1 MSSRRVCAVVLSLG
15 VVLLM
20 SSLYS
25 HAQSTYGSISGSV
38 TDQSGAAV
46 AGANITLTN
55 TGTAE
60 KRPQTSN
67 DSGQFTFVNLFPGN
81 YRIDIEKQGFKHF
94 ARPGVVVEV
103 QQDTHIDAALT
114 VGQVSETV
122 EVTGE
127 TPLLQ
132 TETSSLGQVVEQR
145 KADEL
150 PLNGRNIFNLITV
163 SPAAVAQGGSG
174 GSPVGQNPF
183 SWGNYQVGGSFANQ
197 GAQYLDG
204 QPLNIGYINLP
215 IIIPTQDSVGEF
227 KVQYNNLGAEWGKF
241 SGGVV
246 NLSTKSGTNNWHGSV
261 YEYFRNKVLN
271 ANEYFN
277 KQTELTNGKPNEAP
291 PWTQNQY
298 GFQLGGPV
306 IKDKTFFYVSWEQ
319 YRQRTASPFNTTVP
333 VSGTNAMLSGDFST
347 ICTAPTSQGGA
358 GGTFNASGICSN
370 PAGQIYDPFSV
381 GPNGATAR
389 TPYGTDTTDLP
400 NCPGNCIP
408 AAEFSKAGTTMW
420 QKYYPTPNLPGVIGN
435 YESVAPAGGNTNEF
449 VARGDQNI
457 SSNTRLFGRF
467 SYFGLLD
474 LPVNPLGTGLC
485 LDRCAEKYHSKLLVF
500 DVNHAFTPTT
510 ILDVNFGG
518 TRFVYGR
525 KPLLAGYDLTQLG
538 WPATYNSPPSAI
550 RTPPTPEFTYP
561 NDVGHS
567 QGNSA
572 ITDDNTQYNITPAF
586 TLIRG
591 KHTIQAGAQFEWGL
605 DNYLQTNIASGAF
618 GFQGNWTS
626 SSATA
631 TDGSGFGFA
640 DFLLGVGLNQGSFAG
655 NQTEGVAQVPAQT
668 KGLQVYRALYV
679 DDTWHVTPKFTANL
693 GLRYEL
699 QGTWS
704 DAYNRLSYFD
714 PLATNSTVTGC
725 AGAGST
731 CPGDAFLVQTGRN
744 GSRNNIPMDKKAF
757 SPRVG
762 FAYGLDQKTSIRG
775 GYGIF
780 FIPNY
785 VSFGLNPDND
795 VVNLASTDFTASTN
809 SYLTPFSTLD
819 GTNCTLG
826 AAGGSPAPPTCAQPG
841 PFGSAGIILPPGRNF
856 SALPPSAAGVPTPN
870 VSSFVASQNGP
881 TLAPYYGTTGHSG
894 PEYGYVQQWNLD
906 IQRQLPAGFF
916 ADVAYAGSHGV
927 HLEQYSTNINQI
939 ADSFVAQAASQYN
952 AALPGCASNPNPIT
966 CANAS
971 VTINQPI
978 VNPLVGSPNPTLSN
992 IPTTTTPIPMLA
1004 NQGQLDRPYPE
1015 YLGMNLAG
1023 FGCCGSTYNSLQAT
1037 VTRRFQGGGTLL
1049 VAYTNAKL
1057 MSNTDTLTSWLEGP
1071 TGGVPG
1077 VQDWNNLAG
1086 ERSLSAQDI
1095 SQRLVISYV
1104 LDLPFGHGKMWANS
1118 LTGFAN
1124 GAVSGWGVDGI
1135 TTFQRGF
1142 PLKISWA
1149 GASTSL
1155 ESGSFGVANIRPD
1168 VVPGC
1173 DKKAG
1178 GGKLTEYFNT
1188 SCFAPPPQ
1196 WGYGT
1201 ESRVDSSLRG
1211 PGVNNFDFAIF
1222 KDTNITERMKFEF
1235 RTEFFNIFNH
1245 PYFSQPATGYAGS
1258 ATGNGFGTITST
1270 ISGGVAS
1277 PERLIQFAG
1286 KVIF

>member
-1 MSSRRVCAVVLSLG
+1 MSSRCLRATVLSLG
-15 VVLLM
+15 VLLAM
-20 SSLYS
+20 PSFYAY
-25 HAQSTYGSISGSV
+25 AQSTYGSITGAI
-38 TDQSGAAV
+38 TDPTGAAV
-46 AGANITLTN
+46 PGANVTLTN
-55 TGTAE
+55 VNTSE
-60 KRPQTSN
+60 KRTEV
-67 DSGQFTFVNLFPGN
+67 SGDEGHFTFVNLFQGE

-94 ARPGVVVEV
+94 ARPGVTVQV
-103 QQDTHIDAALT
+103 QQDTHVDAGLT

-122 EVTGE
+122 EVTSE

-132 TETSSLGQVVEQR
+132 SESSSLGQVVEQR

-183 SWGNYQVGGSFANQ
+183 SWGNYQIGGSFANQ

-246 NLSTKSGTNNWHGSV
+246 NLSTKSGSNGFHGSA

-277 KQTELTNGKPNEAP
+277 KQTQLANGQANTPP

-306 IKDKTFFYVSWEQ
+306 IKNKTFFYVSWEQ
-319 YRQRTASPFNTTVP
+319 YRQRTGSPFTTTVP
-333 VSGTNAMLSGDFST
+333 QPAMLTGDFSSL
-347 ICTAPTSQGGA
+347 CTLPIAQGGA
-358 GGTFNASGICSN
+358 GGTFTGGLCSAA
-370 PAGQIYDPFSV
+370 AGQLYDPY
-381 GPNGATAR
+381 GATAAGDR
-389 TPYGTDTTDLP
+389 TAHPYL
-400 NCPGNCIP
+400 NNQIP
-408 AAEFSKAGTTMW
+408 AAEFSKATTSLW
-420 QKYYPTPNLPGVIGN
+420 KTYFGPVTPNLPGDVN
-435 YESVAPAGGNTNEF
+435 NFLSVAPAGGNTNEF

-457 SSNTRLFGRF
+457 SSSTRLFGRF
-467 SYFGLLD
+467 AYFGLLD

-500 DVNHAFTPTT
+500 GVNHSFTPTT

-525 KPLLAGYDLTQLG
+525 KPLLSGFDMTTLG
-538 WPATYNSPPSAI
+538 WPSTYNTPPGSI
-550 RTPPTPEFTYP
+550 RTPPTPAFPFP
-561 NDVGHS
+561 NDVGKS

-572 ITDDNTQYNITPAF
+572 IDDDNTQFNITPAF

-591 KHTIQAGAQFEWGL
+591 KHTIQTGAQFEYGY

-618 GFQGNWTS
+618 AFGGNWTTS
-626 SSATA
+626 TGGVNLVTNPNFA
-631 TDGSGFGFA
+631 FA
-640 DFLLGVGLNQGSFAG
+640 DFLLGLSQNQGSFV

-668 KGLQVYRALYV
+668 KGLQVYRALYA
-679 DDTWHVTPKFTANL
+679 DDSWRLTNKLTVNL

-704 DAYNRLSYFD
+704 DAYGRLSYWD
-714 PLATNSTVTGC
+714 PTATNATVKGC
-725 AGAGST
+725 SGLGTT
-731 CPGDAFLVQTGRN
+731 CPGEAFLVGTGRN
-744 GSRNNIPMDKKAF
+744 SSANNIPMDKKAF
-757 SPRVG
+757 SPRLG
-762 FAYGLDQKTSIRG
+762 LAYALDQKTVIRG

-780 FIPNY
+780 YIPNY

-795 VVNLASTDFTASTN
+795 VVNLASTPLHATNDSFITPTAM
-809 SYLTPFSTLD
+809 LD
-819 GTNCTLG
+819 GASCSFG
-826 AAGGSPAPPTCAQPG
+826 AANSVFPARGPNGFGCTQSG
-841 PFGSAGIILPPGRNF
+841 PFGNAGIIAPPGRNF
-856 SALPPSAAGVPTPN
+856 AGLATPN
-870 VSSFVASQNGP
+870 ISSFVVANGNP
-881 TLAPYYGTTGHSG
+881 TLAPYFGTTGHG
-894 PEYGYVQQWNLD
+894 NPQYGYVEQWNFD

-916 ADVAYAGSHGV
+916 ADVAYAGSHWV
-927 HLEQYSTNINQI
+927 HLQQYSTNVDQLP
-939 ADSFVAQAASQYN
+939 DTLWSQAA
-952 AALPGCASNPNPIT
+952 ALTVQVANPMAGT
-966 CANAS
+966 
-971 VTINQPI
+971 
-978 VNPLVGSPNPTLSN
+978 SPNPSLNGATV
-992 IPTTTTPIPMLA
+992 A
-1004 NQGQLDRPYPE
+1004 AGQLERPYPQ
-1015 YLGMNLAG
+1015 YNGLSLGG
-1023 FGCCGSTYNSLQAT
+1023 FGCCGSSYNSLQAT

-1086 ERSLSAQDI
+1086 ERSLSAQDV

-1104 LDLPFGHGKMWANS
+1104 LDLPFGHGRKFLSGMN
-1118 LTGFAN
+1118 GFAN

-1142 PLKISWA
+1142 PLKISY
-1149 GASTSL
+1149 
-1155 ESGSFGVANIRPD
+1155 SGSTPLEAANLGVSNIRPD

-1173 DKKAG
+1173 SKAG
-1178 GGKLTEYFNT
+1178 PRSLTEWFNIG
-1188 SCFAPPPQ
+1188 CFVTPPDYGP
-1196 WGYGT
+1196 GT

-1211 PGVNNFDFAIF
+1211 PGINNFDFAVF
-1222 KDTNITERMKFEF
+1222 KRTNIGEKMGIEF
-1235 RTEFFNIFNH
+1235 RTEFFNLFNH
-1245 PYFSQPATGYAGS
+1245 PYFSMPATGCGSPIAAAGS
-1258 ATGNGFGTITST
+1258 PCTTGAFGTINST
-1270 ISGGVAS
+1270 VQGGVAS
-1277 PERLIQFAG
+1277 PERLIQFAL
-1286 KVIF
+1286 KFIF